1 MVRRARAKRGI
12 AMTIRTAELMMAIAT
27 AVLSLG
33 LMLNIYTSN
42 LVIGWIEGR
51 GPGSGMWPFWLAS
64 GMVVSSLW
72 TLFRWHRGTTPESRS
87 TEEYLAS
94 DTIYLVVVT
103 ALALLG
109 FLILIHII
117 GTYLA
122 LMVYMVVSVRLLG
135 GHTWKVTTAMTFATP
150 IFIYL
155 LFEVA
160 LTKYLPKGLPI
171 FEEGFL
177 VIDNLRYEWFY

>member
-1 MVRRARAKRGI
+1 
-12 AMTIRTAELMMAIAT
+12 MTVRTAELLMAIAT
-27 AVLSLG
+27 LVLSLG
-33 LMLNIYTSN
+33 LMINIYTSN

-51 GPGSGMWPFWLAS
+51 GPGAGMWPFWLSLGMALAS
-64 GMVVSSLW
+64 AW
-72 TLFRWHRGTTPESRS
+72 TLLRWFRGTTPESRS
-87 TEEYLAS
+87 TDEYLPR
-94 DTIYLVVVT
+94 DTTFIVTVT
-103 ALALLG
+103 ALALLV

-122 LMVYMVVSVRLLG
+122 LMIYMFGSVRFLG
-135 GHTWKVTTAMTFATP
+135 GHGMRTSIAMTVASP

>member
-1 MVRRARAKRGI
+1 
-12 AMTIRTAELMMAIAT
+12 MTVRTAELLMAIAT
-27 AVLSLG
+27 LVLSLG
-33 LMLNIYTSN
+33 LMINIYTSN
-42 LVIGWIEGR
+42 LVIGWIDGR
-51 GPGSGMWPFWLAS
+51 GPGAGMWPFWLS
-64 GMVVSSLW
+64 CGMAAASLW
-72 TLFRWHRGTTPESRS
+72 TLVRWFRGTTPESRS
-87 TEEYLAS
+87 TAEYLPR
-94 DTIYLVVVT
+94 DTILLVSVT
-103 ALALLG
+103 ALALLV

-122 LMVYMVVSVRLLG
+122 LMLYMFASLRFLG
-135 GHTWKVTTAMTFATP
+135 GHSWRVVIAMTIASP

-160 LTKYLPKGLPI
+160 LTKYLPKGWSI

>member
-1 MVRRARAKRGI
+1 
-12 AMTIRTAELMMAIAT
+12 MTVRTAELLMAILT
-27 AVLSLG
+27 LVVSLG

-42 LVIGWIEGR
+42 LTIGWIDGR
-51 GPGSGMWPFWLAS
+51 GPGAGMWPFWLSAGMALAS
-64 GMVVSSLW
+64 AW
-72 TLFRWHRGTTPESRS
+72 TLLRWVNRTTPESRS
-87 TEEYLAS
+87 TEEYLPR
-94 DTIYLVVVT
+94 DTIFLVSVT

-122 LMVYMVVSVRLLG
+122 LVVYMFVSVRYLG
-135 GHTWKVTTAMTFATP
+135 GHTMRTAVAMTLATP
-150 IFIYL
+150 IFVYL